1 MAQSVPPLPD
11 ASSLADLAAL
21 GDLLESNRP
30 RLLAMVQRRLDPA
43 LARRV
48 SAEDVLAQAFL
59 AVRHRWPAFRAQNEL
74 APYPWLY
81 RQVLDCLWETWRRE
95 SRACRDLQRDLPW
108 PDQSSLQLGLSLIA
122 PGTSP
127 SQALARKEVQQQVRQ
142 ALDALKAADREI
154 LWMRH
159 FDQLA
164 FKEIAQV
171 VGATP
176 GAANLRY
183 VRALERLKELCRHLD
198 LDGSVR

>member
-1 MAQSVPPLPD
+1 MPHADPSAAPG
-11 ASSLADLAAL
+11 SLAELAAL
-21 GDLLESNRP
+21 GELLESNRP
-30 RLLAMVQRRLDPA
+30 RLLAMLERRLDPA

-48 SAEDVLAQAFL
+48 SPEDVLAQAFL
-59 AVRHRWPAFRAQNEL
+59 VARQRWAAFRQQSEL

-81 RQVLDCLWETWRRE
+81 RQVLDCLWESWRRE
-95 SRACRDLQRDLPW
+95 TRECRDLHREMPW
-108 PDQSSLQLGLSLIA
+108 PEQSSVQLGLSLIA

-127 SQALARKEVQQQVRQ
+127 SRVLARKELQEQMRQ
-142 ALDALKAADREI
+142 ALEALKPADREI

-171 VGATP
+171 LQIAP

-183 VRALERLKELCRHLD
+183 VRALDRLRELCRDLALD
-198 LDGSVR
+198 EDVP